1 MRLCKILHN
10 RFMNG
15 GTQYEANKRPA
26 DAHAQARKI
35 CRIRALRSPVYLRQH
50 KLLLYGSSAPS
61 TRGVGTVQ

>member
-1 MRLCKILHN
+1 
-10 RFMNG
+10 MNG